1 MNASSSNALLK
12 TLEEP
17 PEHTLLILTAHQT
30 SDLLPTIV
38 SRCQHIRFNPVP
50 RSALTE
56 ILIRQRGVENKEAS
70 VISGLAHGSVSK
82 ALGLKSSWMNKRRW
96 IMAEMG
102 KLKESSLHV
111 ILALSEKLSKN
122 RDDLPDILEIMLSW
136 FRDILIYPHDPEK
149 VINQDMLDSIRDV
162 SERYIPDRIY
172 RSIQAVQTMLNRIQ
186 TSKTNVQLSMD
197 YLLLRLKAFQQ

>member
-1 MNASSSNALLK
+1 
-12 TLEEP
+12 
-17 PEHTLLILTAHQT
+17 
-30 SDLLPTIV
+30 
-38 SRCQHIRFNPVP
+38 
-50 RSALTE
+50 
-56 ILIRQRGVENKEAS
+56 
-70 VISGLAHGSVSK
+70 
-82 ALGLKSSWMNKRRW
+82 
-96 IMAEMG
+96 MAEMG

-111 ILALSEKLSKN
+111 ILALSERLSKN